1 MHACGAPRLAYTQA
15 SRAAVRCA
23 VVAGLRRRSVQLCM
37 AVRVLDGGTGHEL
50 KRRGFGE
57 DACFAHS
64 FMAGLLANE
73 QRP

>member
-1 MHACGAPRLAYTQA
+1 MVGG
-15 SRAAVRCA
+15 
-23 VVAGLRRRSVQLCM
+23 VVALALAMG
-37 AVRVLDGGTGHEL
+37 VRVLDGGVGHEL

-57 DACFAHS
+57 DASFAHS

>member
-1 MHACGAPRLAYTQA
+1 MHACGGGRRAAATQA
-15 SRAAVRCA
+15 SHVRCA